1 MFNPHYLINNMDK
14 ITLYQE
20 MLIEAMKRRIN
31 AVADEQNALK
41 NLFDAKINYM
51 WEHIGMKMFNINGL
65 MYLPAKIKWYKSS
78 FEPPYTIDAVFLCE
92 PSELL
97 KCEILTD
104 TERKR
109 IRDYE
114 KNVFNEFTFDV
125 YLSHANEV
133 LLDKVQRNYYWELH
147 NCRNKVSLYESRV
160 WRYDLSEISSS
171 GFVSNRMMIGDTFLW

>member
-51 WEHIGMKMFNINGL
+51 WEHIERKMYTIHGRR
-65 MYLPAKIKWYKSS
+65 YVPAKIKWYKSS
-78 FEPPYTIDAVFLCE
+78 FEPPYSIDVSFICV

-97 KCEILTD
+97 KDQSLTD

-109 IRDYE
+109 IREYE
-114 KNVFNEFTFDV
+114 KNVFNEFSFV
-125 YLSHANEV
+125 NYKCYENEV
-133 LLDKVQRNYYWELH
+133 LLDKLQRDYHWEVY
-147 NCRNKVSLYESRV
+147 NCRNKVRLFESME
-160 WRYDLSEISSS
+160 WRYDLSEISCRD
-171 GFVSNRMMIGDTFLW
+171 FVSGRMSIAGNYLW